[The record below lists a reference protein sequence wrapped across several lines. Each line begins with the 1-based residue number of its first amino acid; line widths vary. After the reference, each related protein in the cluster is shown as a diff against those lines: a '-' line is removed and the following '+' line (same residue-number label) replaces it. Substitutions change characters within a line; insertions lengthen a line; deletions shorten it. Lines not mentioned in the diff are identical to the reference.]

1 MTKRLRKLHP
11 KGTPHLTLKEEPV
24 DYNSLAPIFSFRHMK
39 YRSDNCL
46 SQCSEDSKSS
56 VVNTLLKISQL
67 SWNQIASAPRTGLG
81 FESIPLHRFSVPL
94 PPIVTEEV
102 TNLKIFRYSASGRIA
117 GIREKDI
124 YHILLVGTNL
134 YTH

>member
-1 MTKRLRKLHP
+1 MTKKIKKLQP
-11 KGTPHLTLKEEPV
+11 RGTPRLTLKEGPV

-39 YRSDNCL
+39 YRSGNCL
-46 SQCSEDSKSS
+46 SQCSEDSKSA
-56 VVNTLLKISQL
+56 VVTTLLKLSQL
-67 SWNQIASAPRTGLG
+67 SWSQIASVSRTGLG
-81 FESIPLHRFSVPL
+81 FESIPLHRFSVSL
-94 PPIVTEEV
+94 QPIVTEEV
-102 TNLKIFRYSASGRIA
+102 TNLKVFRYSESGRIA